1 MIDVAI
7 VPYAATHWG
16 FILTEVR
23 NAAGRWPNVQR
34 REGIAL
40 RHRFADLARQ
50 TTEDNPAGCW
60 VAVVPDDNDLFI
72 GFLLSP
78 GPQQVTF
85 CYVKYS
91 LRRMW
96 VGARLAAAAGID
108 MARPVAVSIWTPN
121 ASRMAAAGKPLY
133 PAIPKEAEE
142 D

>member
-1 MIDVAI
+1 MIDIAI
-7 VPYAATHWG
+7 VPFDMKHWG
-16 FILTEVR
+16 LVLVESR
-23 NAAGRWPNVQR
+23 NAAARWPNNLR
-34 REGIAL
+34 RDISL

-50 TTEDNPAGCW
+50 TTEANPAGCW
-60 VAVVPDDNDLFI
+60 VAVVPDDHDLFI

-78 GPQQVTF
+78 GSQQITF
-85 CYVKYS
+85 AYVKYS

-108 MARPVAVSIWTPN
+108 MAKPVAVSIWTPN